1 MEKRG
6 KNTKKLQSL
15 QGKPVVQTSG
25 ISLNAWKKTI
35 ASADLSQIQNEWT
48 HIEKHADELWSY
60 FVLLPFQTQIEM
72 LSYILHEVQIQLFAE
87 LFSQDVHTLSKYY
100 SDEQISSLSSALSPE
115 VHEALWHKNS
125 YDIDAHN
132 RPSFTLGFKGD
143 DAEGIMTSECALTIA
158 PHRTAEETLAHIKKN
173 IDAVETIYYVY
184 VVNDKG
190 KLEGVIS
197 LRDLMR
203 QKKSTQVQDFMVKNV
218 YSVQKHTDQ
227 EVVAA
232 ILRENDLLAVPVV
245 DDDNTL
251 QGIVMF
257 SDVIHVIH
265 EEYNEDALHMSAI
278 GSQPQNFTYLESSV
292 FQQFKTRIPWLI
304 FLLVAGTLTSNIIS
318 MFNSTITLAHYL
330 ILFIPVVT
338 STGGNIATQS
348 STLIICGLVRNEL
361 SPSDILFVIFK
372 EMIIALLIG
381 LCLGIVMIARGIFF
395 PPQVAFLEATAISFS
410 LVFVV
415 LFSAV
420 IGAVFPLILSKMRL
434 DPTVVAT
441 PFMATIIDLLG
452 LTIYF
457 TIARLML

>member
-1 MEKRG
+1 MEKSIDEPQLLQDE
-6 KNTKKLQSL
+6 NTKIDRALLQ
-15 QGKPVVQTSG
+15 
-25 ISLNAWKKTI
+25 AWKEAI
-35 ASADLSQIQNEWT
+35 ASEDIARIQKTWNA
-48 HIEKHADELWSY
+48 IEKNVTEKTEGALWPY
-60 FVLLPFQTQIEM
+60 FVQLPFAMQVAM
-72 LSYILHEVQIQLFAE
+72 LSHISSPVQVQMFSE
-87 LFSQDVHTLSKYY
+87 FFSQDAHIIRRYYTKEEINRLSTTID
-100 SDEQISSLSSALSPE
+100 SE
-115 VHEALWHKNS
+115 VHEGITHTMS
-125 YDIDAHN
+125 TFDPHN
-132 RPSFTLGFKGD
+132 RAQFTLAFEGE
-143 DAEGIMTSECALTIA
+143 DAAGIMTSERTLTIA
-158 PHRTAEETLAHIKKN
+158 PETTVAETLKYITNN
-173 IDAVETIYYVY
+173 IDGVETIYYIY
-184 VVNDKG
+184 VVNKLG

-203 QKKSTQVQDFMVKNV
+203 QEKNTRVQDFMVKKV
-218 YSVQKHTDQ
+218 YSVQEHTDQ

-232 ILRENDLLAVPVV
+232 ILRENNLLAVPVV
-245 DDDNTL
+245 NDDNTL

-318 MFNSTITLAHYL
+318 MFNSTISIAQYL

-348 STLIICGLVRNEL
+348 STLIICGLVRHEL
-361 SPSDILFVIFK
+361 DWGDLFFVILK
-372 EMIIALLIG
+372 EIVVALLIG
-381 LCLGIVMIARGIFF
+381 LCLGLVMLARGILF
-395 PPQVAFLEATAISFS
+395 PPQVALLEAAAISFS

-420 IGAVFPLILSKMRL
+420 IGAVFPLILSRL
-434 DPTVVAT
+434 RIDPTVVAT

-457 TIARLML
+457 SVAELML